1 MASQN
6 DCLVRCLPLH
16 ETVFQSMSVIRLEA
30 GHSSFVA
37 ASWFEISIRPQVTFG
52 GFAVMSK
59 AVNLGI
65 VVPCYNE
72 QDVLPETIRRM
83 TTLLS
88 RLATAGK
95 VSSESKIFFVD
106 DGSTDGTWAI
116 VEEAALG
123 LPVAGIK
130 LSRNRG
136 HQNALVAGL
145 MTAEGDALVSI
156 DADLQDDLDAIEAM
170 VDKFLTGT
178 EIVYGVRRQRKSDT
192 AFKRFTAKSFYRLMS
207 FLGAE
212 SVHNHA
218 DYRLMSRRAIES
230 LKQYSEVNLFLR
242 GIVPL
247 LGYKSEMVYYDRAS
261 RFAGESK
268 YPLKKMVA
276 LALNAIT
283 SFSVV
288 PLRMITFVGFAIF
301 LGSMT
306 VSLWALWAK
315 IFGGNAVPGWASVVL
330 SMYFLGGIQ
339 ILCIGVL
346 GEYLGKTY
354 VEVKSRPLFFIEKTA
369 GIESASQSHQPLAA
383 SDPIRAYAR
392 AQ

>member
-1 MASQN
+1 
-6 DCLVRCLPLH
+6 
-16 ETVFQSMSVIRLEA
+16 MSNAI
-30 GHSSFVA
+30 
-37 ASWFEISIRPQVTFG
+37 
-52 GFAVMSK
+52 K
-59 AVNLGI
+59 LGI

-83 TTLLS
+83 TALVN

-95 VSSESKIFFVD
+95 ISNESKIFFVD
-106 DGSTDGTWAI
+106 DGSQDATWSI
-116 VEEAALG
+116 IEQAALG
-123 LPVAGIK
+123 PSVAGVK

-145 MTAEGDALVSI
+145 ITADGDALVSI
-156 DADLQDDLDAIEAM
+156 DADLQDDLDAIEMM

-178 EIVYGVRRQRKSDT
+178 EIVYGVRRQRETDT
-192 AFKRFTAKSFYRLMS
+192 AFKRFTAESFYRLMS
-207 FLGAE
+207 RLGAE
-212 SVHNHA
+212 SIHNHA

-230 LKQYSEVNLFLR
+230 LKEYSEVNLFLG

-247 LGYKSEMVYYDRAS
+247 LGYKSEVVYYDRAS

-268 YPLKKMVA
+268 YPLRKMVA

-301 LGSMT
+301 VGSMLMT
-306 VSLWALWAK
+306 LWALWAK
-315 IFGGNAVPGWASVVL
+315 IFGGSAVPGWASVVL

-339 ILCIGVL
+339 ILCIGIL

-354 VEVKSRPLFFIEKTA
+354 IEVKSRPRFFIEKA
-369 GIESASQSHQPLAA
+369 VGFESASQSYQPLAVPEA
-383 SDPIRAYAR
+383 IRAYVR
-392 AQ
+392 AH